1 MELQSRYYQDKG
13 KWVDFIFKTEN
24 YNDVFTTEELIY
36 GKMRLI
42 LLLFWRDIAN
52 KLSKTSIFKLQLKLN
67 LSNSIIKYNT
77 KKSFFSNRTRKYWFP
92 NNKIN
97 RVSNNL

>member
-42 LLLFWRDIAN
+42 LLLF
-52 KLSKTSIFKLQLKLN
+52 
-67 LSNSIIKYNT
+67 
-77 KKSFFSNRTRKYWFP
+77 
-92 NNKIN
+92 
-97 RVSNNL
+97 